1 VPDRDAFRELALA
14 SVRAA
19 SAVVVAAD
27 TAARAPETKAFGDYV
42 TAVDRDAEQAAIA
55 VLRRGAPEI
64 PVLAEESG
72 GSIADRVWVIDPV
85 DGTTNLVR
93 GFPVVGVSVALV
105 EEGRPVVG
113 AVAAPHLREEWS
125 ASEGQGAWDGTG
137 RRLRVA
143 TLSGSGVAATGFPFR
158 RKENLGRYLPAFEA
172 ALRRF
177 EDLRRAGAATLDLAY
192 AAAGTWDGF
201 FELGLALWDIA
212 AGSLLVRE
220 AGGVVTDWAGDPF
233 AVFSS
238 GDIVAGSPAWHEAML
253 EITSRSTPPEKPP
266 DT

>member
-1 VPDRDAFRELALA
+1 MPDRAALRELALA

-19 SAVVVAAD
+19 SAVVLSGAA
-27 TAARAPETKAFGDYV
+27 TARAPERKGFGDYV
-42 TAVDRDAEQAAIA
+42 TAVDREAERAAIA
-55 VLRRGAPEI
+55 VLRRGAPDI

-72 GSIADRVWVIDPV
+72 GHSADRVWVIDPV

-113 AVAAPHLREEWS
+113 AVGAPYLGDEWS
-125 ASEGQGAWDGTG
+125 ASEGDGAWHGKG
-137 RRLRVA
+137 RRLHVSSH
-143 TLSGSGVAATGFPFR
+143 SGAGVAATGFPFR
-158 RKENLGRYLPAFEA
+158 RKENLGRYLPAFDA

-192 AAAGTWDGF
+192 VAAGTWDGF

-220 AGGVVTDWAGDPF
+220 AGGVVTDWAGDPV
-233 AVFSS
+233 AVFTS
-238 GDIVAGSPAWHEAML
+238 GDIVAGSPEWHEAML
-253 EITSRSTPPEKPP
+253 QITSASMPPSVPRE
-266 DT
+266 T